1 MVVLDRLLLP
11 SMRILIGIL
20 IVILLLLLGFTGYVY
35 KIKSDKDIQIE
46 QEKQKVLQ
54 DKKRKEDYEKREAD
68 LYNSPDLSGLRSIL
82 NQLYIDKKFF
92 KSAGWIQEEV
102 YCTINSCNLRYL
114 RDKTRLFDYV
124 ILKKGD
130 EEYLPIY
137 TDNEMVYENVT
148 YPIDSTANTKFEG
161 KLSELSTCNDFISK
175 TYLFKTLIGKNT
187 ATTITIETPSNY
199 FSVNGNF
206 DWAINKDLKTGTID
220 FKTNDLYML
229 ELFRDNYKSDLITID
244 TLTINKS
251 AISTNIKYY
260 CI

>member
-35 KIKSDKDIQIE
+35 KVKSDKDIQIA

-54 DKKRKEDYEKREAD
+54 DKRRKEDYEKREAD
-68 LYNSPDLSGLRSIL
+68 LYNSPNLSGLRSIL
-82 NQLYIDKKFF
+82 NQLYIDKRFF

-114 RDKTRLFDYV
+114 RDKTRLFDYIV
-124 ILKKGD
+124 LKKGD

-137 TDNEMVYENVT
+137 TEDEMVYDSVI
-148 YPIDSTANTKFEG
+148 YPIDLTANTKFEG
-161 KLSELSTCNDFISK
+161 KLSDLSTCNDFISK
-175 TYLFKTLIGKNT
+175 TYTFKTLIGKKSGT
-187 ATTITIETPSNY
+187 SIEIETPSDY
-199 FSVNGNF
+199 FSVGGVF
-206 DWAINKDLKTGTID
+206 DWATNKDLKTGTIT
-220 FKTNDLYML
+220 FKTTDLYLL
-229 ELFRDNYKSDLITID
+229 ELFRDNYKNDLIIID
-244 TLTINKS
+244 TLALNKL

>member
-35 KIKSDKDIQIE
+35 KIKADKDIQIE

-68 LYNSPDLSGLRSIL
+68 LYNSPNLSGLRSIL
-82 NQLYIDKKFF
+82 NQIYIDKDFF
-92 KSAGWIQEEV
+92 KSAGWNQEEV

-114 RDKTRLFDYV
+114 RDKARLFDYI

-137 TDNEMVYENVT
+137 TDNEMVYDSVI
-148 YPIDSTANTKFEG
+148 YPIDLTSNTNFEG
-161 KLSELSTCNDFISK
+161 KLSDLSTCNDFISK
-175 TYLFKTLIGKNT
+175 TYTFKTLIEKN
-187 ATTITIETPSNY
+187 AGTTLKIETPSNY
-199 FSVNGNF
+199 FSVSGNF
-206 DWAINKDLKTGTID
+206 DWATNKDLKVGSIN
-220 FKTNDLYML
+220 FKTNNLYLL
-229 ELFRDNYKSDLITID
+229 ELFRDNYKTDLIVID
-244 TLTINKS
+244 ILTINKS